1 MPSTSANMFDP
12 TQLIGAA
19 LSQPAVSFVLALVL
33 AGGIGLLAGERVGGT
48 GRLPVVEP
56 RSVRARYVPE
66 QRAVGVVAVMLIVV
80 FFADYVL
87 RGYILTGVDRLHW
100 WRFATPIACAAIG
113 VGVLLAL
120 IVIRGTTPAEAAVV
134 SVERRS
140 WGSFSSRFAL
150 IGLGVIALI
159 LTATTV
165 SAGIASSPN
174 GRGQY
179 TWLVIPVPNEGAIDP
194 IRLPFYGWTYGVPVL
209 VSLGALLAVAWFA
222 LDRNAARP
230 YLRTETLVAER
241 SARRETARN
250 VTRVT
255 AAAMLLTL
263 AGAWRFVARAGSG
276 SQLTVMGQ
284 NGDNPYEVT
293 WRYAELAVVAGWGAP
308 LLEIVGFTLLLLGA
322 GAGLRRRRVTRSL
335 TEADVLPATAEATR

>member
-1 MPSTSANMFDP
+1 MPTSANMFDP

-19 LSQPAVSFVLALVL
+19 LSQPLVSFVLALVL
-33 AGGIGLLAGERVGGT
+33 AGGLALFAGDRVRGE
-48 GRLPVVEP
+48 GRLPAVEP
-56 RSVRARYVPE
+56 RSVRARYVSE
-66 QRAVGVVAVMLIVV
+66 QRAVAIVAVMMIVL

-87 RGYILTGVDRLHW
+87 RGYIVTGADRLHW

-113 VGVLLAL
+113 IGVVLAL

-140 WGSFSSRFAL
+140 WGSFSSRLAL
-150 IGLGVIALI
+150 IGLGAIGLT

-165 SAGIASSPN
+165 SAGIASSPD
-174 GRGQY
+174 GQGQY

-209 VSLGALLAVAWFA
+209 VSLGALLTVAWFA

-230 YLRTETLVAER
+230 YLRAETVVAER

-263 AGAWRFVARAGSG
+263 AGAWRFIARAGSG

-284 NGDNPYEVT
+284 NGDNPYDAT
-293 WRYAELAVVAGWGAP
+293 WRYAELAVAAGWGAP
-308 LLEIVGFTLLLLGA
+308 LLEIAGFTLLLLVA
-322 GAGLRRRRVTRSL
+322 GAGLRRRRVIRDL
-335 TEADVLPATAEATR
+335 REAAVLPATAEATR

>member
-1 MPSTSANMFDP
+1 MPLTSANMFDP

-19 LSQPAVSFVLALVL
+19 LSQPPVSFVLALVL
-33 AGGIGLLAGERVGGT
+33 AGGLGLFAGGRVRGVGLLPAA
-48 GRLPVVEP
+48 EP

-66 QRAVGVVAVMLIVV
+66 RRAVGVVAVMMIAL

-87 RGYILTGVDRLHW
+87 RGYILTGADQLHW

-113 VGVLLAL
+113 AGVVLAL
-120 IVIRGTTPAEAAVV
+120 IVIRGTAPAEAAVV

-140 WGSFSSRFAL
+140 WGSFSPRFAL
-150 IGLGVIALI
+150 IGVGVIALI

-179 TWLVIPVPNEGAIDP
+179 TWLIIPIPNEGTIDP

-222 LDRNAARP
+222 LDRNAAPP
-230 YLRTETLVAER
+230 YLRADTVVVER
-241 SARRETARN
+241 SARREIARN

-263 AGAWRFVARAGSG
+263 AGAWRFIARAGSG

-284 NGDNPYEVT
+284 NDDNPYDAT
-293 WRYAELAVVAGWGAP
+293 WRYAEFAVAAGWGAP
-308 LLEIVGFTLLLLGA
+308 LLEIVGFTLLLLVA
-322 GAGLRRRRVTRSL
+322 GAGLRRRRVTRDL
-335 TEADVLPATAEATR
+335 PEAAVLATTAETTR